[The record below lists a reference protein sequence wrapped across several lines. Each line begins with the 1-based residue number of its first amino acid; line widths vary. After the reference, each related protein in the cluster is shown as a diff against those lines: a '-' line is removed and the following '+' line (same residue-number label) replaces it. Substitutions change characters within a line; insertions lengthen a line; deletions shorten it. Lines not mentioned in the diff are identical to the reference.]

1 MTDEPKLSIQMAQR
15 IELWPLD
22 RLKPYERNARTHSAE
37 QVAQIAASIV
47 EFGFTNPIL
56 VDSGDGIIAGH
67 GRLQAARELGLS
79 TVPVVVLDHLSDRQR
94 RAYVLADNQ
103 LALNAGWDLELLR
116 TELQDLVADD
126 FDLSVIGFSDE
137 ELEDL
142 LPEVEELP
150 PEELSDADAVPELPA
165 DPVSKPGDVW
175 LLGKHRVMCGDSTA
189 ITDVERLM
197 DGKKAQLMHADPP
210 YGMGK
215 ASDGVANDN
224 LYNDDL
230 DNFQMEWWA
239 TFRSFLVD
247 NASAYIWGNAPELWR
262 LWYKAGLGSS
272 EKMELR
278 NQIVWDKKA
287 IPGMASPDLTQFPI
301 ASEHCLFFAL
311 GQQFRGNVN
320 QDGYPQEWDTVR
332 LYLADEASAAK
343 ITPQEIKDVCGVQ
356 MFSHWFT
363 TSQFTLIPEKHY
375 ATLQATYSGRFL
387 RPWRQ
392 LKAAWDKVKSIPTQ
406 KIQEARSYFDNAHDV
421 MRDVWEFGRVTGEER
436 HGHATPKPVA
446 MMERVMKSSLPSGGL
461 CVEPFGGSGSTLI
474 GAEAA
479 GRVCYAMELNPVY
492 VDVIVKRWQAF
503 TGKRATL
510 EATGEMFP
518 EDAA

>member
-1 MTDEPKLSIQMAQR
+1 MTADASLTIAMAKR
-15 IELWPLD
+15 IELWPLE
-22 RLKPYERNARTHSAE
+22 RLKPYDRNARTHSAE

-56 VDSGDGIIAGH
+56 VDSHDGIIAGH
-67 GRLQAARELGLS
+67 GRLMAAQELGLK

-94 RAYVLADNQ
+94 KAYILADNQ
-103 LALNAGWDLELLR
+103 LALNAGWDTDLLR
-116 TELQDLVADD
+116 AELQDLTEQE
-126 FDLSVIGFSDE
+126 FDLSLIGFSDE
-137 ELEDL
+137 ELADL
-142 LPEVEELP
+142 LPEIEELP
-150 PEELSDADAVPELPA
+150 PEDADADAVPEPPA
-165 DPVSKPGDVW
+165 DPVTKPGDVW

-239 TFRSFLVD
+239 TFRPSLED
-247 NASAYIWGNAPELWR
+247 NASGYIWGNAPELWR

-287 IPGMASPDLTQFPI
+287 IPGMASAELNQFPV
-301 ASEHCLFFAL
+301 ASEHCLFFQL
-311 GQQFRGNVN
+311 GNQLIGNMNTADYWEGWEPLRTYLENEMKSIGWKVADLN
-320 QDGYPQEWDTVR
+320 RATDTFMGGHWVTR
-332 LYLADEASAAK
+332 SQWAFPTAEQYAKIQTAAK
-343 ITPQEIKDVCGVQ
+343 
-356 MFSHWFT
+356 
-363 TSQFTLIPEKHY
+363 
-375 ATLQATYSGRFL
+375 GRAFK
-387 RPWRQ
+387 RDYDQ
-392 LKAAWDKVKSIPTQ
+392 LKRET
-406 KIQEARSYFDNAHDV
+406 RSYFDNAHDV
-421 MRDVWEFGRVTGEER
+421 MRDVWEFSRVTGEER

-492 VDVIVKRWQAF
+492 VDVIVKRWQQF

-510 EATGEMFP
+510 EATGEPFP
-518 EDAA
+518 SDA